1 MLSLKKYFALKIKK
15 VFFRNSLQKIGE
27 CTGSDKVYGHNFI
40 PIYENYFQNLKN
52 KNLNILE
59 IGIGGYKDPYSG
71 GESLLMWS
79 EYFKNSSIIGADLFN
94 KNLNLPKNVKTVRL
108 DQSDLNGIEELG
120 RNHGKFDIIID
131 DGSHISSHIIS
142 TFEILWK
149 YLNDKGIYVVEDT
162 QTSYWSKF
170 GGYNEPNTKRATSYF
185 QNHTDSLNYSEFL
198 VKDYVPSDIEK
209 QLKYIHFYHNI
220 IFIGKSLKDKKSL
233 FVENGFL
240 TL

>member
-1 MLSLKKYFALKIKK
+1 MLSFKKRIKLKLKKFIYKH
-15 VFFRNSLQKIGE
+15 SLQKIGE

-40 PIYENYFQNLKN
+40 PIYENYFQNLK
-52 KNLNILE
+52 KKKLNILE
-59 IGIGGYKDPYSG
+59 IGIGGYEDPYLG

-79 EYFKNSSIIGADLFN
+79 EYFKNSTIIGADLFN
-94 KNLNLPKNVKTVRL
+94 KKLNLPNNVKTVEL
-108 DQSDLNGIEELG
+108 DQSNIAQIEELG
-120 RNHGKFDIIID
+120 EKHGMFDIIID

-149 YLNDKGIYVVEDT
+149 YLKDEGIYVVEDT
-162 QTSYWSKF
+162 QTSYWSKL
-170 GGYNEPNTKRATSYF
+170 GGYDKPNQKRATSYF
-185 QNHTDSLNYSEFL
+185 QNLTDGLNYNEFL
-198 VKDYVPSDIEK
+198 EKDYKPCDIQK
-209 QLKYIHFYHNI
+209 YLDYIHFYHNI